1 VRYVQVRGYLKSL
14 GSSLESP
21 PPSHPAMLSPE
32 HYRGLLSIIRVATGQ
47 GVMPKDQTLPSLPF
61 GTAIIVISKYVVG

>member
-1 VRYVQVRGYLKSL
+1 
-14 GSSLESP
+14 
-21 PPSHPAMLSPE
+21 MLSPE